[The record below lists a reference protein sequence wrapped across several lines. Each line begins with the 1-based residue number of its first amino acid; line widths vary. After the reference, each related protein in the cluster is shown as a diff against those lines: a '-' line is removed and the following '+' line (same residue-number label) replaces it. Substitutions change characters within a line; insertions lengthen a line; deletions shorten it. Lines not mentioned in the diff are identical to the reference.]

1 MKDRGLKKVNLFCTD
16 GLAGF
21 SNVVEELFENPKIQR
36 CLIHI
41 ARNISSLEMNFIREI
56 AKATG
61 KIRDTIR
68 NELKMSKDLK
78 DD

>member
-41 ARNISSLEMNFIREI
+41 ARNISSKEF
-56 AKATG
+56 
-61 KIRDTIR
+61 R